1 MANVENPYET
11 NLSNN
16 LVVTSYV
23 DEQQGSQ
30 SDYIL
35 RTYSSSLDQGYYPE
49 DCSVEATFKTRSE
62 FYKNSPTE
70 QTVGITY
77 RNPYVNEAL
86 GLTDVKSYEDTD
98 LSYVS
103 SADNIAFEI
112 LNTSDR
118 TKLSAK
124 DFTINE
130 IGKFDCIR
138 KVPNLNTKEGWNQF
152 VDTAFFTEDT
162 EHPATDT
169 KADCLGFLLLI
180 ISMLYSRSGL
190 SVDAEPSIN
199 DSIYLPII
207 FSKEKLSL
215 STSKPD
221 GWTNIQYHYTFFPA
235 LNLYLYFDLQNAYNI
250 IPDFNTPGIDSFMTN
265 LPKDITSDDE
275 NADANLNLF
284 IEEFNK
290 YLEALKNSEK
300 YTDISTDII
309 VSNAFNIREELN
321 NENTPYRKEAIK
333 ENESSSSMVVY
344 NNDLDTLCFNFNSD
358 SLSGKIVQL
367 THPNAKVPLNIVVEN
382 YYCFA
387 DNSMVS
393 TDKGLVA
400 MKDLT
405 LDHNVKCWDFDN
417 GCITYAKPLFIQ
429 THGKVSRSFEAVF
442 DDGTICK
449 YSKPHRCY
457 CVDTRLF
464 ESLSYARN
472 IGKSFYFEDGSI
484 KKLVEWRI
492 VDEPTT
498 VYTMLT
504 DHYMT
509 SFVDGIL
516 AGSNMVM
523 IYFIDKDMKYYKK
536 PERKG
541 NRPNNFGIP
550 DKIFRGLR
558 LYESP
563 IPKGIIMRWLKREFI
578 SF

>member
-1 MANVENPYET
+1 MVLY
-11 NLSNN
+11 NN
-16 LVVTSYV
+16 
-23 DEQQGSQ
+23 
-30 SDYIL
+30 
-35 RTYSSSLDQGYYPE
+35 SLD
-49 DCSVEATFKTRSE
+49 T
-62 FYKNSPTE
+62 
-70 QTVGITY
+70 
-77 RNPYVNEAL
+77 
-86 GLTDVKSYEDTD
+86 
-98 LSYVS
+98 
-103 SADNIAFEI
+103 
-112 LNTSDR
+112 
-118 TKLSAK
+118 
-124 DFTINE
+124 
-130 IGKFDCIR
+130 
-138 KVPNLNTKEGWNQF
+138 
-152 VDTAFFTEDT
+152 
-162 EHPATDT
+162 
-169 KADCLGFLLLI
+169 
-180 ISMLYSRSGL
+180 
-190 SVDAEPSIN
+190 
-199 DSIYLPII
+199 
-207 FSKEKLSL
+207 
-215 STSKPD
+215 
-221 GWTNIQYHYTFFPA
+221 
-235 LNLYLYFDLQNAYNI
+235 LYFD
-250 IPDFNTPGIDSFMTN
+250 FSG
-265 LPKDITSDDE
+265 
-275 NADANLNLF
+275 
-284 IEEFNK
+284 
-290 YLEALKNSEK
+290 NS
-300 YTDISTDII
+300 
-309 VSNAFNIREELN
+309 
-321 NENTPYRKEAIK
+321 
-333 ENESSSSMVVY
+333 M
-344 NNDLDTLCFNFNSD
+344 
-358 SLSGKIVQL
+358 SGRIYQL
-367 THPNAKVPLNIVVEN
+367 THPNVSAPLNIVVEN

-393 TDKGLVA
+393 TDQGLVA

-457 CVDTRLF
+457 CIDTRLF

-484 KKLVEWRI
+484 KKLVEWRVI
-492 VDEPTT
+492 DEPTT

>member
-23 DEQQGSQ
+23 DESTVK
-30 SDYIL
+30 SDYKIL
-35 RTYSSSLDQGYYPE
+35 FYQTGNGYPLEENFEVHFKTYSD
-49 DCSVEATFKTRSE
+49 
-62 FYKNSPTE
+62 FYKYSPDE
-70 QTVGITY
+70 QTLALVSGNPDPTAYQGMVEINDHDQEYYTGEHFGIRIIKKSDNSEITP
-77 RNPYVNEAL
+77 NNCIATKIASFKPDALASNLNLNNKTGWNLYV
-86 GLTDVKSYEDTD
+86 
-98 LSYVS
+98 
-103 SADNIAFEI
+103 DNYDIYNTRI
-112 LNTSDR
+112 LNLEENFSNFER
-118 TKLSAK
+118 AQMIVVFLSMYGLR
-124 DFTINE
+124 FGNN
-130 IGKFDCIR
+130 FSLY
-138 KVPNLNTKEGWNQF
+138 VP
-152 VDTAFFTEDT
+152 
-162 EHPATDT
+162 
-169 KADCLGFLLLI
+169 CI
-180 ISMLYSRSGL
+180 ISSNFLDTVSDKPSGWAKIYSIAAYD
-190 SVDAEPSIN
+190 SVN
-199 DSIYLPII
+199 NIYLN
-207 FSKEKLSL
+207 F
-215 STSKPD
+215 D
-221 GWTNIQYHYTFFPA
+221 FP
-235 LNLYLYFDLQNAYNI
+235 NAYNVI
-250 IPDFNTPGIDSFMTN
+250 RTSNDAATLAENEFMQYFNSITTDTVDTFDYDHFID
-265 LPKDITSDDE
+265 L
-275 NADANLNLF
+275 
-284 IEEFNK
+284 
-290 YLEALKNSEK
+290 LKKVDVAYQKLEK
-300 YTDISTDII
+300 YTDDTDISVNGSSLQIRQHLNDPNTSFKISVFENAIEDKGPAIHISTT
-309 VSNAFNIREELN
+309 N
-321 NENTPYRKEAIK
+321 NEMSGSFTQSGGSVWQITSPELT
-333 ENESSSSMVVY
+333 VPG
-344 NNDLDTLCFNFNSD
+344 LNFI
-358 SLSGKIVQL
+358 L
-367 THPNAKVPLNIVVEN
+367 EN
-382 YYCFA
+382 YESYCFA

-429 THGKVSRSFEAVF
+429 THGKVSKSFEAVF

-484 KKLVEWRI
+484 KKLVEWRV

>member
-16 LVVTSYV
+16 LVVTSHV
-23 DEQQGSQ
+23 DEPTVK
-30 SDYIL
+30 SDYYLDLYSYYGDRELMFSIPF
-35 RTYSSSLDQGYYPE
+35 RTYKTFYRDSPLEQTATISHGNPDPEKYAGMFVTDTTEDILKEYQYFKIRKKSDNSVLDLSKATATTDFFILVNDFFDGNIKYDFNLNNQTGWNLFVEYNADIDEETGVYSPGADISSSPDSSIEEIKL
-49 DCSVEATFKTRSE
+49 TLSE
-62 FYKNSPTE
+62 IFC
-70 QTVGITY
+70 IT
-77 RNPYVNEAL
+77 NI
-86 GLTDVKSYEDTD
+86 
-98 LSYVS
+98 
-103 SADNIAFEI
+103 DNHIYTPI
-112 LNTSDR
+112 LISR
-118 TKLSAK
+118 TKPEK
-124 DFTINE
+124 N
-130 IGKFDCIR
+130 
-138 KVPNLNTKEGWNQF
+138 
-152 VDTAFFTEDT
+152 
-162 EHPATDT
+162 
-169 KADCLGFLLLI
+169 
-180 ISMLYSRSGL
+180 IS
-190 SVDAEPSIN
+190 N
-199 DSIYLPII
+199 
-207 FSKEKLSL
+207 
-215 STSKPD
+215 KPD
-221 GWTNIQYHYTFFPA
+221 GWHKISPLIYNIENFNMYVYVDYP
-235 LNLYLYFDLQNAYNI
+235 NSYNI
-250 IPDFNTPGIDSFMTN
+250 IKQSIELSNAISNVCLYINNILGTDEFDIDTLIS
-265 LPKDITSDDE
+265 L
-275 NADANLNLF
+275 
-284 IEEFNK
+284 
-290 YLEALKNSEK
+290 SEK
-300 YTDISTDII
+300 MNYYANIQKYTNTEGEYIDIDINDPKAGRHIRTSLYDPNTEFYRTLITDFYRMNFGATGIYLDRPEDDPTAGMI
-309 VSNAFNIREELN
+309 SQSEGTAVHRLTSPEL
-321 NENTPYRKEAIK
+321 EY
-333 ENESSSSMVVY
+333 
-344 NNDLDTLCFNFNSD
+344 
-358 SLSGKIVQL
+358 
-367 THPNAKVPLNIVVEN
+367 PLNILIESS
-382 YYCFA
+382 YCFA

-393 TDKGLVA
+393 TDRGLVA

-484 KKLVEWRI
+484 KKLVEWRV

-504 DHYMT
+504 DHHMT

>member
-23 DEQQGSQ
+23 DESTVK
-30 SDYIL
+30 SDYKIL
-35 RTYSSSLDQGYYPE
+35 FYQTGNGYPLEENFEVHFKTYSDFYKYSPDEQTLALVSGNPDPYTYQGMVEINDQKQEYYTGEHFGIRIIKKLDNSEITPSSCIATKIASFKPDAEVLNYNLNNKAGWTLYVDEYESDTRIANFSTTNVLDHAAE
-49 DCSVEATFKTRSE
+49 LILVLTLFKLRFENNNKSLYVPITISSE
-62 FYKNSPTE
+62 FLD
-70 QTVGITY
+70 TVSNKPDDWAKIY
-77 RNPYVNEAL
+77 SVAY
-86 GLTDVKSYEDTD
+86 Y
-98 LSYVS
+98 
-103 SADNIAFEI
+103 DNIK
-112 LNTSDR
+112 N
-118 TKLSAK
+118 
-124 DFTINE
+124 
-130 IGKFDCIR
+130 
-138 KVPNLNTKEGWNQF
+138 
-152 VDTAFFTEDT
+152 
-162 EHPATDT
+162 
-169 KADCLGFLLLI
+169 
-180 ISMLYSRSGL
+180 
-190 SVDAEPSIN
+190 
-199 DSIYLPII
+199 IY
-207 FSKEKLSL
+207 F
-215 STSKPD
+215 
-221 GWTNIQYHYTFFPA
+221 NIDYP
-235 LNLYLYFDLQNAYNI
+235 NAYNVI
-250 IPDFNTPGIDSFMTN
+250 RTPNDAAAVAENECTKYYSSFNAN
-265 LPKDITSDDE
+265 
-275 NADANLNLF
+275 NADTFDYDHFIDLF
-284 IEEFNK
+284 
-290 YLEALKNSEK
+290 KNIDTAYQTLEK
-300 YTDISTDII
+300 YTDDTYVSVDGNPVQIRQRLNDPNTSFKISVFENAIEDEGPNIQIFTTDNEMSGSFTQSGGSIYQI
-309 VSNAFNIREELN
+309 TSPEL
-321 NENTPYRKEAIK
+321 TVPG
-333 ENESSSSMVVY
+333 
-344 NNDLDTLCFNFNSD
+344 LNFI
-358 SLSGKIVQL
+358 L
-367 THPNAKVPLNIVVEN
+367 EN
-382 YYCFA
+382 YESYCFA

-484 KKLVEWRI
+484 KKLVEWRV